1 MKRQIGWLVFS
12 SLGSK
17 LVQLSTSA
25 LLMSYLSPDQFGL
38 VALPLSIYYI
48 LLGSLN
54 FGFESA
60 LIQGNYKEDKYLVRT
75 AFSLEVLKGTVLAII
90 VFSLKGLIIQFT
102 GIDDLSEFLNIIA
115 LIFLVDSFK
124 NVRLFELKKNL
135 NFRLLSLVEFT
146 SVFVGSFCSLFF
158 VIYLKL
164 DSFYLL
170 IGHLI
175 SRFIYVLISH
185 IITKSVFK
193 FHFDSKSFTE
203 LFSFGSWLMLSSI
216 FSIFRSQILNLL
228 IPRLTNTMN
237 LGFYNRSYV
246 YSEELFSQANN
257 LLWKFGFPFLSKLK
271 NGSQQVASGL
281 DLLRIFIS
289 LIITPVIVTYYLFTD
304 FFIQTFFGEE
314 WLDMILFI
322 RPMLLISYFVIIQAP
337 FGMLYQSLGIPKV
350 NTLINISGGILFFIL
365 LYPLYL
371 MFDLVGLVYASLV
384 SIICTYIFSEFYVA
398 SRLKFRNLKIPLLNT
413 VSIITLLF
421 VDFLSV
427 DFLKIILILVIFYTS
442 FRYVRIIWQDINS

>member
-1 MKRQIGWLVFS
+1 MKIQIGWLVFS

-17 LVQLSTSA
+17 LIQLSTSA
-25 LLMSYLSPDQFGL
+25 LLMLYLSPDQFGL

-60 LIQGNYKEDKYLVRT
+60 LIQGNYKDDKSLVST
-75 AFSLEVLKGTVLAII
+75 AFFLEVLKGIILAIM

-102 GIDDLSEFLNIIA
+102 GINELSEFLNIVA

-135 NFRLLSLVEFT
+135 NFRLLSLVEIT
-146 SVFVGSFCSLFF
+146 SVFVGNFCSLFF

-175 SRFIYVLISH
+175 SRCIYVLISH
-185 IITKSVFK
+185 IIAKPVFK

-203 LFSFGSWLMLSSI
+203 LFSFGGWLMLSSI

-228 IPRLTNTMN
+228 IPRFSNTMN

-246 YSEELFSQANN
+246 YSEELFGQANN

-271 NGSQQVASGL
+271 NGSQEVASGL
-281 DLLRIFIS
+281 DMLRIFIS
-289 LIITPVIVTYYLFTD
+289 LIITPVIVAYFLFAD
-304 FFIQTFFGEE
+304 FFIETLFGGE
-314 WLDMILFI
+314 WLDMIPFI

-337 FGMLYQSLGIPKV
+337 FGMLYQSLGMPKV
-350 NTLINISGGILFFIL
+350 NTFINISGGILFFIL

-371 MFDLVGLVYASLV
+371 MFGLVGLVYASLV
-384 SIICTYIFSEFYVA
+384 SVICTYIFSEYYVA
-398 SRLKFRNLKIPLLNT
+398 SRLKIKNLKITLLNI
-413 VSIITLLF
+413 VSIITLLTF
-421 VDFLSV
+421 TLLSI
-427 DFLKIILILVIFYTS
+427 DFLKVVLILIIFFTS